1 MGNCMQGCKNVQK
14 EKEMVIEEI
23 KQEEET
29 STRKEFVQE
38 SAFQKSSL
46 KVKIVLT
53 KQELQWLML
62 QLKDNEGK
70 GLEALLGVI
79 GRERNNNIKAGAWKP
94 SLECIME
101 CPEAREMDR
110 S

>member
-1 MGNCMQGCKNVQK
+1 MQSCKNVQN

-23 KQEEET
+23 NKEEET
-29 STRKEFVQE
+29 STKE
-38 SAFQKSSL
+38 SAFEKSSL

-62 QLKDNEGK
+62 QLQDNEGR
-70 GLEALLGVI
+70 GLEACLEVI

-94 SLECIME
+94 SLESIRE

>member
-1 MGNCMQGCKNVQK
+1 MQGCKNVQK

-70 GLEALLGVI
+70 GLEAFLGVI
-79 GRERNNNIKAGAWKP
+79 GRERKYNIKAGAWKP